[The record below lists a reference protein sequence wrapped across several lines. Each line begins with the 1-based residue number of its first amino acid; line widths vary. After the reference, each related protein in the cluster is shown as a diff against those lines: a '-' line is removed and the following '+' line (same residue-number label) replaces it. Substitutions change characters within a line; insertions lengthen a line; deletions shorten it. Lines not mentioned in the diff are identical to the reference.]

1 MHEEKVMNSVT
12 AFDSTPDDAHALT
25 ARTNQKPTGKRVRS
39 IITYLTGSCALMMTG
54 FGIAMPVFAKRLGE
68 LGSGVEAL
76 SLMAMAAALAQ
87 FLLAPFMGA
96 LADRFGRRRIVLL
109 AVSGLAITNLAFLV
123 ARSTET
129 YIVLRFLQGAFSVG
143 MLPAAMGVV
152 ADLVPEQKR
161 IRWVGVLMSGYAVG
175 FSFGPVIGG
184 FLFERWGFIVPFGGA
199 FLLDLLA
206 LYVAWVR
213 VPETREAAIR
223 RVQQRDTEQELTSP
237 AVAVTGQR
245 ELAASFPRPRSFF
258 AALLLLDVIAAFGMA
273 FIEPQ
278 MVFYLYN
285 ALSLTT
291 AQYGLMMGGYGV
303 ATLVGQVALG
313 QIGDHFGRKP
323 IIALGFL
330 LNATLSLGLIL
341 VHQFSLLAP
350 LALLAGLGSAFITT
364 GLGVCYLDIT
374 VPQHRSVAVG
384 IRESAISFGAV
395 AGPLL
400 AAFIGHWLAPRDIF
414 TVAALT
420 MLAAAILALAVLKP
434 QGQAKAHALAD
445 ASVDAGGPVAATIL
459 TTRTMV
465 EVAPAMRES
474 ASRLTAATDDVVS
487 ALRRVPSPLASQGGY
502 NEEVGKAAVERM
514 AA

>member
-1 MHEEKVMNSVT
+1 MNRVT
-12 AFDSTPDDAHALT
+12 AFDIKLHDAHALT
-25 ARTNQKPTGKRVRS
+25 AHRNQNPTDRRVRS
-39 IITYLTGSCALMMTG
+39 IIASLTGSCALMMTG

-68 LGSGVEAL
+68 LGAGVEAL

-87 FLLAPFMGA
+87 FMLAPFMGA
-96 LADRFGRRRIVLL
+96 LADRFGRRRIVLF

-143 MLPAAMGVV
+143 MLPAAMGMI
-152 ADLVPEQKR
+152 ADLVPEQQR
-161 IRWVGVLMSGYAVG
+161 TRWVGVLMSGYAVG
-175 FSFGPVIGG
+175 FSVGPVIGG
-184 FLFERWGFIVPFGGA
+184 FLFERWGFIVPFGVA
-199 FLLDLLA
+199 ALLDLLA
-206 LYVAWVR
+206 LFVAYVR
-213 VPETREAAIR
+213 VPETREASIR
-223 RVQQRDTEQELTSP
+223 RGQQRDTEQELSSP

-245 ELAASFPRPRSFF
+245 GLAASLPRPRSFF

-313 QIGDHFGRKP
+313 QLGDYLGRKST
-323 IIALGFL
+323 IALGFL
-330 LNATLSLGLIL
+330 LNSALSLGLIFI
-341 VHQFSLLAP
+341 HQFSLLAP

-364 GLGVCYLDIT
+364 GLGASYLDIT
-374 VPQHRSVAVG
+374 VPQHRSVAMG
-384 IRESAISFGAV
+384 IRESAVSFGAV

-400 AAFIGHWLAPRDIF
+400 GAFIGHWLAPPGIF

-420 MLAAAILALAVLKP
+420 MLAAVILAFAVLKL
-434 QGQAKAHALAD
+434 QGQVQYP
-445 ASVDAGGPVAATIL
+445 ASSCDCSV
-459 TTRTMV
+459 RK
-465 EVAPAMRES
+465 
-474 ASRLTAATDDVVS
+474 TDQLVS
-487 ALRRVPSPLASQGGY
+487 IP
-502 NEEVGKAAVERM
+502 
-514 AA
+514 

>member
-1 MHEEKVMNSVT
+1 MKSVT
-12 AFDSTPDDAHALT
+12 AFDSTPHDAHALT
-25 ARTNQKPTGKRVRS
+25 ARTNEKPTDRRMRS
-39 IITYLTGSCALMMTG
+39 IIVSLTGSCALMMTG
-54 FGIAMPVFAKRLGE
+54 FGMAMPVFAKRLGE
-68 LGSGVEAL
+68 LGAGVEVL
-76 SLMAMAAALAQ
+76 SLMAMASALAQ

-143 MLPAAMGVV
+143 MLPAAMGVI
-152 ADLVPEQKR
+152 ADLVPEQHR
-161 IRWVGVLMSGYAVG
+161 TRWVAVIMSGYAVG

-184 FLFERWGFIVPFGGA
+184 FLYEHWGFLVPFGGA
-199 FLLDLLA
+199 FLLDLLT
-206 LYVAWVR
+206 LLVACAK

-223 RVQQRDTEQELTSP
+223 RVQQRDTEQDLTRP

-245 ELAASFPRPRSFF
+245 QLAASLPRPRSVF

-285 ALSLTT
+285 ALSWTP

-303 ATLVGQVALG
+303 AALVGQVTLG
-313 QIGDHFGRKP
+313 QLGDHLGRRP
-323 IIALGFL
+323 TIALGFL
-330 LNATLSLGLIL
+330 LSATLSLGLII

-374 VPQHRSVAVG
+374 VSQHRSFAVG
-384 IRESAISFGAV
+384 IRESAVSFGAV

-400 AAFIGHWLAPRDIF
+400 AAFLSRPLAPRGIF
-414 TVAALT
+414 TVAAVTQLS
-420 MLAAAILALAVLKP
+420 AVILALVVLKLHS
-434 QGQAKAHALAD
+434 QAKAVAQAFARLAT
-445 ASVDAGGPVAATIL
+445 GEQRAATISA
-459 TTRTMV
+459 TPTV
-465 EVAPAMRES
+465 AEVAQAVH
-474 ASRLTAATDDVVS
+474 ATAQRFNRCT
-487 ALRRVPSPLASQGGY
+487 G
-502 NEEVGKAAVERM
+502 
-514 AA
+514 